1 MRSKINRWTKQ
12 EENFVR
18 QNLGQLSIKEMATRL
33 ERTEMSVRL
42 YILRNRLTTG
52 QRIKRNLLLEM
63 LKIKFRHPEDFT
75 PTRIFYKE
83 TNINQRRYWDLY
95 FGRKPITGKEYA
107 AVAEY
112 LGVTVQEAFDSRQ
125 LDLFEENEE
134 IR

>member
-12 EENFVR
+12 EENFVQ

-33 ERTEMSVRL
+33 ERTEMSIRL
-42 YILRNRLTTG
+42 YILRNRLTVR
-52 QRIKRNLLLEM
+52 QLIKRNLLLEM

-75 PTRIFYKE
+75 PTRLFYKE

-95 FGRKPITGKEYA
+95 FGRKPITGKEYV

>member
-18 QNLGQLSIKEMATRL
+18 QNLDQLSIKEMATRL

>member
-1 MRSKINRWTKQ
+1 
-12 EENFVR
+12 
-18 QNLGQLSIKEMATRL
+18 MATRL
-33 ERTEMSVRL
+33 KRTEMSVRL
-42 YILRNRLTTG
+42 YILRNRLTVR
-52 QRIKRNLLLEM
+52 QLIKRNLLLEM

-75 PTRIFYKE
+75 PTRLFYKE

-125 LDLFEENEE
+125 LDLFEEDKDVV
-134 IR
+134 I

>member
-42 YILRNRLTTG
+42 YILRNRLTVR
-52 QRIKRNLLLEM
+52 QLIRRNLLLEM

-75 PTRIFYKE
+75 PTRLFYKE

-95 FGRKPITGKEYA
+95 FGRKPITGKEYV